1 MDAHEALKEVENSLR
16 DFIARVLE
24 GEYGDEWIDECGV
37 SVKRI
42 ERWKERKAAE
52 TKRQQTG
59 AVEERLLYYADFY
72 DLGTILRKNWS
83 GEFSQALGG
92 KWKTIEVFL
101 TELEKLRDPQAHQ
114 RELLPHQKH
123 LIISISGE
131 IRNRL
136 VRYRCKMETGD
147 DYYPRLECVRD
158 NLGHVWVPADNDLL
172 NTGARLRPGDTVEW
186 VVSATD
192 PMDDT
197 LSYNAYIIGVGETG
211 WQENSVLNLTM
222 TTADVARS
230 CFVRIDI
237 RSPREYHARD
247 KIDDRVTFVYEVLP
261 PAN

>member
-123 LIISISGE
+123 LIIGISGE

-136 VRYRCKMETGD
+136 VRYRSKMETGD

>member
-123 LIISISGE
+123 LIIGISGE

-136 VRYRCKMETGD
+136 VRYRSKMETGD

-197 LSYNAYIIGVGETG
+197 LSYNAYIIGGGETG